1 FFKGPARRAAPP
13 GPPPPPPPKQQA
25 VPVHPRL
32 SVNNAEAAIDS
43 AVAGVG
49 LTHVLSY
56 QAARAVEEGKL
67 QLVLR
72 EFEPEPIPVSLM
84 HAGQGPLPLKTRS
97 FIDFATPRLRAALRS
112 DRDRLLGGRA
122 AHVAAPPP

>member
-1 FFKGPARRAAPP
+1 
-13 GPPPPPPPKQQA
+13 
-25 VPVHPRL
+25 PRL
-32 SVNNAEAAIDS
+32 SVNNAEAAIDA

-112 DRDRLLGGRA
+112 DRDRLLGGGA